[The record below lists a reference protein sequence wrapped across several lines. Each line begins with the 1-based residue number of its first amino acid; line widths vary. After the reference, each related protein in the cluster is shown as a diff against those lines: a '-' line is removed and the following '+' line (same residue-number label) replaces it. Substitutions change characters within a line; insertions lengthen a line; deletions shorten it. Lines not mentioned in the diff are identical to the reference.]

1 VIKKLAAV
9 FATALIGSCGGNAEP
24 TLPSDPVLERHTSAA
39 RAALA
44 LEQPEQAVRQ
54 YRDALARARAR
65 DDATAIGDLAF
76 NLAVAQLRAR
86 QPDAALDTAR
96 EVAAELNR
104 RGVPPPDPLQLAEAI
119 ALYRMGRAAEAESAA
134 ARVESRAE
142 PETAARAAF
151 LRGLIADANGDTA
164 GMQLAYAKVVSAKSA
179 EALADETELAARIA
193 LRTGDPRGGRAKA
206 EQAAVMRRD
215 LLDYRAVSRCL
226 AVAALAA
233 QRAGDLPG
241 AADLYLRAGRGAAAQ
256 EDGVLAREWLH
267 RAVTLSRDPGLL
279 ASAQSALTSI
289 ADQH

>member
-1 VIKKLAAV
+1 MIRKLTAV
-9 FATALIGSCGGNAEP
+9 FAAALIGSCGGNAEP
-24 TLPSDPVLERHTSAA
+24 TLPSDPVLERYTSAA

-44 LEQPEQAVRQ
+44 LEQPEQAVKQ

-86 QPDAALDTAR
+86 QPDAALHTTR
-96 EVAAELNR
+96 EVSAELSR

-119 ALYRMGRAAEAESAA
+119 ALYRIGRAREAENAA

-164 GMQLAYAKVVSAKSA
+164 RMQLAYAKVVSAKSA

-206 EQAAVMRRD
+206 EQAAIMRRD

-226 AVAALAA
+226 ALAALAA
-233 QRAGDLPG
+233 EQANDLPG
-241 AADLYLRAGRGAAAQ
+241 AADLYLRAGRGAAVLG
-256 EDGVLAREWLH
+256 DGALAREWLH

-289 ADQH
+289 TDRH

>member
-9 FATALIGSCGGNAEP
+9 FAMALIGSYGGNAEP
-24 TLPSDPVLERHTSAA
+24 TLPSDPVLERYTNAA

-86 QPDAALDTAR
+86 QPDAALHTAR
-96 EVAAELNR
+96 EVSAELNR

-119 ALYRMGRAAEAESAA
+119 ALYRIGRAAEAESAA

-151 LRGLIADANGDTA
+151 LRGLIADAKGDIA
-164 GMQLAYAKVVSAKSA
+164 GMQLAHAKVAAAKGA
-179 EALADETELAARIA
+179 EALADESELAARIA

-206 EQAAVMRRD
+206 EQAVVMRRD

-226 AVAALAA
+226 VLTAFAAE
-233 QRAGDLPG
+233 QVGDLSG
-241 AADLYLRAGRGAAAQ
+241 AADLYLRAGRGAAA
-256 EDGVLAREWLH
+256 EGDGALAREWLH

-279 ASAQSALTSI
+279 ASAQSALSSMT
-289 ADQH
+289 DRH